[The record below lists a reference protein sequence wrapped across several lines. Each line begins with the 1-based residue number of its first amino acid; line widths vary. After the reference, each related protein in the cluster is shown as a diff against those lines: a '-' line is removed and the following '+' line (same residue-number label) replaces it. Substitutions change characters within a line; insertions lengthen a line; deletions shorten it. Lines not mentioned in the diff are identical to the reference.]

1 MNNKVRND
9 IKALLAKRGRTL
21 TSVVQEMNN
30 RHPDNKTTIQNV
42 SNKLSRG
49 TIKYSEVIEIA
60 DIVGCQIVWKGPDI
74 SG

>member
-1 MNNKVRND
+1 MDNKVRND
-9 IKALLAKRGRTL
+9 IKALLAKHGRTL

-30 RHPDNKTTIQNV
+30 RHPNNKTTIQNV

-60 DIVGCQIVWKGPDI
+60 EIVGCQIAWKRPDS

>member
-60 DIVGCQIVWKGPDI
+60 DIVGCQIVWKGPDV

>member
-1 MNNKVRND
+1 MDNQVRND

-21 TSVVQEMNN
+21 TSVVQEMNS
-30 RHPDNKTTIQNV
+30 RHPNNKTTIQNV

-60 DIVGCQIVWKGPDI
+60 EIVGCQITWKKSDA

>member
-1 MNNKVRND
+1 MDNKVRND
-9 IKALLAKRGRTL
+9 IKALLAKHGRTL

-30 RHPDNKTTIQNV
+30 RHPNNKTTIQNV

-60 DIVGCQIVWKGPDI
+60 EIVGCQITWKRPDS